1 MAKNISDA
9 KNYNSSFLY
18 KQYNYDKV
26 IMDAV
31 MTADRIDKS
40 LENFE
45 DVLIATK
52 RRQTTS
58 VLVDVL
64 QSDNIILLDPQKQLP
79 LAFSVFAA
87 KDVKKDQKLRV
98 FIDTTNTL
106 EVKNGFWVCKNVD
119 SFVAQLVSAMAH
131 LIYYADPSRIYT
143 NSNLTLEGTWC
154 FTDLFCYILD
164 YLRVS
169 GFAQNKER
177 IRYIVALYYQCGI
190 LWKDLNES
198 TRNVAMKVSGIDKR
212 HADIAEMFL
221 KGDPESAFVN
231 IDAFVNTLAKSFN
244 LAELTTEVVVEK
256 WVFLLGSG
264 VHFGLE
270 IWPAF
275 SRIIT
280 DAYAGVYLN
289 RQKTI
294 EKICAKHMV
303 AYTTDLFTIGQAV
316 KRG

>member
-143 NSNLTLEGTWC
+143 NSNL
-154 FTDLFCYILD
+154 
-164 YLRVS
+164 
-169 GFAQNKER
+169 
-177 IRYIVALYYQCGI
+177 
-190 LWKDLNES
+190 
-198 TRNVAMKVSGIDKR
+198 
-212 HADIAEMFL
+212 
-221 KGDPESAFVN
+221 
-231 IDAFVNTLAKSFN
+231 
-244 LAELTTEVVVEK
+244 
-256 WVFLLGSG
+256 
-264 VHFGLE
+264 
-270 IWPAF
+270 
-275 SRIIT
+275 
-280 DAYAGVYLN
+280 
-289 RQKTI
+289 
-294 EKICAKHMV
+294 
-303 AYTTDLFTIGQAV
+303 
-316 KRG
+316 